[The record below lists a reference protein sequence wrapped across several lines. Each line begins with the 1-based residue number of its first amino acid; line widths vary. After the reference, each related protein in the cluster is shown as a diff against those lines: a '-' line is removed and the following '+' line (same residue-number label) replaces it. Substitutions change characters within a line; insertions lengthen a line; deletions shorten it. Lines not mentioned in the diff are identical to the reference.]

1 MTPESASA
9 SASASGNKTM
19 AKGINGFL
27 GSAFSSV
34 NERFVGSILTERLR
48 QFGRQRGILKV
59 KI

>member
-1 MTPESASA
+1 MPVPVPVVIKSWA
-9 SASASGNKTM
+9 K

-34 NERFVGSILTERLR
+34 NERFLGSILTERLR
-48 QFGRQRGILKV
+48 QFDRQRGILKV